1 MRSSIRIL
9 FVAAI
14 TTIVMGQEAISDPA
28 NWKHYVRGG
37 GVQVPNDKGLSSYYR
52 INRSSKYS
60 FGDLRLYVYGLQDDS
75 YVFIRYKSSSKYRR
89 WPRFY
94 RFSTI
99 AYQKNTQAGVA
110 LRYHFNQ
117 GLGLFLIPYTKGHI
131 ISEIA
136 HAYDMSD
143 YLNDNRRT
151 SYARGGLYWD
161 HDTKWFST
169 KLEVEY
175 FHQISEE
182 VDENLSRTQAMAEII
197 MPITKGFSATII
209 FEIESYTDKDIA
221 VAINQGSMSFSLGW
235 KGTIP
240 WTW

>member
-1 MRSSIRIL
+1 MRRSFSIQ
-9 FVAAI
+9 FFAI
-14 TTIVMGQEAISDPA
+14 ITFVMGQDVSTVSAK
-28 NWKHYVRGG
+28 WKHYVRGG
-37 GVQVPNDKGLSSYYR
+37 GVQVTNDNGLSGYYR
-52 INRSSKYS
+52 INRSSRYT
-60 FGDLRLYVYGLQDDS
+60 FGDIRLYLYGLQNNS

-117 GLGLFLIPYTKGHI
+117 GLGIFVLPYTQGHI
-131 ISEIA
+131 ITEIA

-161 HDTKWFST
+161 HDTKWVST

-182 VDENLSRTQAMAEII
+182 VEENLSRIQAIAEII
-197 MPITKGFSATII
+197 MPITKDFSAII
-209 FEIESYTDKDIA
+209 IYEMESYRDKGIA
-221 VAINQGSMSFSLGW
+221 VTIDQGSLSFSLGW

>member
-37 GVQVPNDKGLSSYYR
+37 GVQVPNDKGLSGYYR

-60 FGDLRLYVYGLQDDS
+60 FGDLRLYVYGLKDDS

-197 MPITKGFSATII
+197 MPITMGFSAII
-209 FEIESYTDKDIA
+209 IYEIESYRNRVITVPLD
-221 VAINQGSMSFSLGW
+221 QGSVSFSVGW
-235 KGTIP
+235 KGSIP

>member
-37 GVQVPNDKGLSSYYR
+37 GVQVPNDKGLSGYYR

-60 FGDLRLYVYGLQDDS
+60 FGDLRLYVYGLQEDS

-99 AYQKNTQAGVA
+99 AYQKNTQAGVT

-117 GLGLFLIPYTKGHI
+117 GLGSFILPYTKGHL

-197 MPITKGFSATII
+197 MPITMGFSAII
-209 FEIESYTDKDIA
+209 IYEIESYRNRVITVPLD
-221 VAINQGSMSFSLGW
+221 QGSVSFSVGW
-235 KGTIP
+235 KGSIP

>member
-1 MRSSIRIL
+1 MRCSSSIL
-9 FVAAI
+9 FIA
-14 TTIVMGQEAISDPA
+14 TINIVVMGQDASTDSA
-28 NWKHYVRGG
+28 KWKHYVRGG
-37 GVQVPNDKGLSSYYR
+37 GVQVTNDNGLSGYYR
-52 INRSSKYS
+52 LNRSSNYS
-60 FGDLRLYVYGLQDDS
+60 FGDLRLYLYGLQDNS
-75 YVFIRYKSSSKYRR
+75 YVFIRYKSSSKYRK

-99 AYQKNTQAGVA
+99 AYQKNTKAGVA

-117 GLGLFLIPYTKGHI
+117 GLGLFVLPYSKGHI
-131 ISEIA
+131 ITEIA

-161 HDTKWFST
+161 HDTKLFNT

-175 FHQISEE
+175 FYQISEE
-182 VDENLSRTQAMAEII
+182 VEENLSRTQAMAEVII
-197 MPITKGFSATII
+197 PITKGFSAII
-209 FEIESYTDKDIA
+209 IYEIESYRDLDIA
-221 VAINQGSMSFSLGW
+221 VAINKGSLSFSLGW

>member
-1 MRSSIRIL
+1 MIRSRSVL
-9 FVAAI
+9 FFVII
-14 TTIVMGQEAISDPA
+14 TTFVMGQDSSAVPA
-28 NWKHYVRGG
+28 KWKHYVRGG
-37 GVQVPNDKGLSSYYR
+37 GVKVTDENGLSGYYR
-52 INRSSKYS
+52 INRTSRYS
-60 FGDLRLYVYGLQDDS
+60 FGDLRLYLYGLENNS
-75 YVFIRYKSSSKYRR
+75 YVFTRYKSSSKYRR
-89 WPRFY
+89 WPRLY

-99 AYQKNTQAGVA
+99 AYQKNTQAGVT

-117 GLGLFLIPYTKGHI
+117 GLGLFILPYTKGHL

-151 SYARGGLYWD
+151 SYLRGGLYWD

-169 KLEVEY
+169 KLEIEY

-182 VDENLSRTQAMAEII
+182 VVENLSRTQSMAEII
-197 MPITKGFSATII
+197 MPINNSFSAIII
-209 FEIESYTDKDIA
+209 FEVESYTDQDIA
-221 VAINQGSMSFSLGW
+221 IAIDKGSISFSLGW
-235 KGTIP
+235 KGKIP

>member
-1 MRSSIRIL
+1 
-9 FVAAI
+9 
-14 TTIVMGQEAISDPA
+14 MGQDASTDSA
-28 NWKHYVRGG
+28 KWKHYVRGG
-37 GVQVPNDKGLSSYYR
+37 GVQVTNDNGLSGYYR
-52 INRSSKYS
+52 LNRSSNYS
-60 FGDLRLYVYGLQDDS
+60 FGDLRLYLYGLQDNS
-75 YVFIRYKSSSKYRR
+75 YVFIRYKSSSKYRK

-99 AYQKNTQAGVA
+99 AYQKNTKAGVA

-117 GLGLFLIPYTKGHI
+117 GLGLFVLPYSKGHI
-131 ISEIA
+131 ITEIA

-161 HDTKWFST
+161 HDTKLFNT

-175 FHQISEE
+175 FYQISEE
-182 VDENLSRTQAMAEII
+182 VEENLSRTQAMAEVIF
-197 MPITKGFSATII
+197 PITKGFSAII
-209 FEIESYTDKDIA
+209 IYEIESYRDLDIA
-221 VAINQGSMSFSLGW
+221 VAINKGSLSFSLGW

>member
-1 MRSSIRIL
+1 MRCLFSIL
-9 FVAAI
+9 FIAVI
-14 TTIVMGQEAISDPA
+14 TTVVIGQDARTDSA
-28 NWKHYVRGG
+28 KWKHYVRGG
-37 GVQVPNDKGLSSYYR
+37 GVRVINDNGLSGYYR
-52 INRSSKYS
+52 INRSSRYT
-60 FGDLRLYVYGLQDDS
+60 FGDLRLYLYGLQNNS
-75 YVFIRYKSSSKYRR
+75 YVFIRYKSSSKYRK

-99 AYQKNTQAGVA
+99 AYQKNTKAGVA

-117 GLGLFLIPYTKGHI
+117 GLGLFLLPYSKGHI
-131 ISEIA
+131 ITEIA

-161 HDTKWFST
+161 HDTKLVNT

-175 FHQISEE
+175 FHQISEVVE
-182 VDENLSRTQAMAEII
+182 ENLSRTQAMAEVIL
-197 MPITKGFSATII
+197 PITKGLSAII
-209 FEIESYTDKDIA
+209 IYEVESYRDLDIA
-221 VAINQGSMSFSLGW
+221 LAINKGSLSFSLGW

>member
-1 MRSSIRIL
+1 MRCSPSIL
-9 FVAAI
+9 FIAVI
-14 TTIVMGQEAISDPA
+14 TTVVMGQDASTDSA
-28 NWKHYVRGG
+28 KWKHYVRGG
-37 GVQVPNDKGLSSYYR
+37 GVRVTNDNGLSGYYR
-52 INRSSKYS
+52 INRSSRYT
-60 FGDLRLYVYGLQDDS
+60 FGDLRLYLYGLQYNS
-75 YVFIRYKSSSKYRR
+75 YIFIRYKSSSKYRK

-99 AYQKNTQAGVA
+99 AYQKNTKAGVA

-117 GLGLFLIPYTKGHI
+117 GLGLFVLPYSKGHI
-131 ISEIA
+131 ITEIA

-161 HDTKWFST
+161 HDTKLFNT

-175 FHQISEE
+175 FYQISEE
-182 VDENLSRTQAMAEII
+182 VEENLSRTQAMAEVII
-197 MPITKGFSATII
+197 PITKGFSAII
-209 FEIESYTDKDIA
+209 IYEIESYRDLDIA
-221 VAINQGSMSFSLGW
+221 VAINKGSLSFSLGW

>member
-1 MRSSIRIL
+1 MRCSSSLL
-9 FVAAI
+9 FIA
-14 TTIVMGQEAISDPA
+14 TINIVVMGQDASTDSA
-28 NWKHYVRGG
+28 KWKHYVRGG
-37 GVQVPNDKGLSSYYR
+37 GVQVTNDNGLSGYYR
-52 INRSSKYS
+52 LNRSSNYS
-60 FGDLRLYVYGLQDDS
+60 FGDLRLYLYGLRDNS
-75 YVFIRYKSSSKYRR
+75 YVFIRYKSSSKYRK

-99 AYQKNTQAGVA
+99 AYQKNTKAGVA

-117 GLGLFLIPYTKGHI
+117 GLGLFVLPYSKGHI
-131 ISEIA
+131 ITEIA

-161 HDTKWFST
+161 HDTKLFNT

-182 VDENLSRTQAMAEII
+182 VEENLSRTQAMAEVIF
-197 MPITKGFSATII
+197 PITIGISAII
-209 FEIESYTDKDIA
+209 IYEIESYRDLDIA
-221 VAINQGSMSFSLGW
+221 VAINKGSLSFSLGW

>member
-1 MRSSIRIL
+1 
-9 FVAAI
+9 
-14 TTIVMGQEAISDPA
+14 MGQDASTDSA
-28 NWKHYVRGG
+28 KWKHYVRGG
-37 GVQVPNDKGLSSYYR
+37 GVQVTNDNGLSGYYR
-52 INRSSKYS
+52 LNRSSNYS
-60 FGDLRLYVYGLQDDS
+60 FGDLRLYLYGLQDNS
-75 YVFIRYKSSSKYRR
+75 YVFIRYKSSSKYRK

-99 AYQKNTQAGVA
+99 AYQKNTKAGVA

-117 GLGLFLIPYTKGHI
+117 GLGLFVLPYSKGHI
-131 ISEIA
+131 ITEIA

-161 HDTKWFST
+161 HDTKLFNT
-169 KLEVEY
+169 KLEIEY
-175 FHQISEE
+175 FYQISEE
-182 VDENLSRTQAMAEII
+182 VEENLSRTQAMAEVII
-197 MPITKGFSATII
+197 PITKGFSAII
-209 FEIESYTDKDIA
+209 IYEIESYRDLDIA
-221 VAINQGSMSFSLGW
+221 VAINKGSLSFSLGW

>member
-1 MRSSIRIL
+1 MRCSSSLL
-9 FVAAI
+9 FIA
-14 TTIVMGQEAISDPA
+14 TINIVVMGQDASTDSA
-28 NWKHYVRGG
+28 KWKHYVRGG
-37 GVQVPNDKGLSSYYR
+37 GVQVTNDNGLSGYYR
-52 INRSSKYS
+52 LNRSSNYS
-60 FGDLRLYVYGLQDDS
+60 FGDLRLYLYGLRDNS
-75 YVFIRYKSSSKYRR
+75 YVFIRYKSSSKYRK

-99 AYQKNTQAGVA
+99 AYQKNTKAGVA

-117 GLGLFLIPYTKGHI
+117 GLGLFVLPYSKGHI
-131 ISEIA
+131 ITEIA

-161 HDTKWFST
+161 HDTKLFNT

-175 FHQISEE
+175 FYQISEE
-182 VDENLSRTQAMAEII
+182 VEENLSRTQAMAEVII
-197 MPITKGFSATII
+197 PITKGFSAII
-209 FEIESYTDKDIA
+209 IYEIESYRDLDIA
-221 VAINQGSMSFSLGW
+221 VAINKGSLSFSLGW

>member
-37 GVQVPNDKGLSSYYR
+37 GVQVPNDKGLSGYYR

-197 MPITKGFSATII
+197 MPITKGFSAII
-209 FEIESYTDKDIA
+209 IYEIESYRGIDID
-221 VAINQGSMSFSLGW
+221 IPIDQGSMSFSIGW

-240 WTW
+240 LTW

>member
-1 MRSSIRIL
+1 MRRLFSIQFI
-9 FVAAI
+9 ATI
-14 TTIVMGQEAISDPA
+14 TTFFMSQDVNAESAK
-28 NWKHYVRGG
+28 WKHYVRGG
-37 GVQVPNDKGLSSYYR
+37 GVQVTNDNGLSGYYR
-52 INRSSKYS
+52 INRSSRYT
-60 FGDLRLYVYGLQDDS
+60 FGDIRLYLYGLQNNS

-117 GLGLFLIPYTKGHI
+117 GLGIFVLPYTQGHI
-131 ISEIA
+131 ITEIA

-161 HDTKWFST
+161 HDTKWVST

-182 VDENLSRTQAMAEII
+182 VEENLSRIQAIAEII
-197 MPITKGFSATII
+197 MPVTKDFSAII
-209 FEIESYTDKDIA
+209 IYEIESYRDKDIA
-221 VAINQGSMSFSLGW
+221 VTIDQGSLSFSLGW

>member
-1 MRSSIRIL
+1 
-9 FVAAI
+9 
-14 TTIVMGQEAISDPA
+14 MGQEAISDPA

-37 GVQVPNDKGLSSYYR
+37 GVQVPNDKGLSGYYR

-117 GLGLFLIPYTKGHI
+117 GLGLFVLPYSKGHI
-131 ISEIA
+131 ITEIA

-161 HDTKWFST
+161 HDTKLVNT

-175 FHQISEE
+175 FHQISEVVE
-182 VDENLSRTQAMAEII
+182 ENLSRTQAMAEVIF
-197 MPITKGFSATII
+197 PITKGLSAII
-209 FEIESYTDKDIA
+209 IYEIESYRDLDIA
-221 VAINQGSMSFSLGW
+221 LAINKGSLSFSLGW

>member
-1 MRSSIRIL
+1 M
-9 FVAAI
+9 
-14 TTIVMGQEAISDPA
+14 
-28 NWKHYVRGG
+28 
-37 GVQVPNDKGLSSYYR
+37 QVTNDNGLSGYYR
-52 INRSSKYS
+52 LNRSSNYS
-60 FGDLRLYVYGLQDDS
+60 FGDLRLYLYGLKDNS
-75 YVFIRYKSSSKYRR
+75 YVFIRYKSSSKYRK

-99 AYQKNTQAGVA
+99 AYQKNTKAGVA

-117 GLGLFLIPYTKGHI
+117 GLGLFVLPYSKGHI
-131 ISEIA
+131 ITEIA

-161 HDTKWFST
+161 HDTKLFNT

-175 FHQISEE
+175 FYQISEE
-182 VDENLSRTQAMAEII
+182 VEENLSRTQAMAEVII
-197 MPITKGFSATII
+197 PITKGFSAII
-209 FEIESYTDKDIA
+209 IYEIESYRDLDIA
-221 VAINQGSMSFSLGW
+221 VAINKGSLSFSLGW

>member
-1 MRSSIRIL
+1 MRRSLSIQFI
-9 FVAAI
+9 ATI
-14 TTIVMGQEAISDPA
+14 TTFVMGQDSSADSA
-28 NWKHYVRGG
+28 KWKHYVRGG
-37 GVQVPNDKGLSSYYR
+37 SVQLTNETGLSGYYR
-52 INRSSKYS
+52 INRSSRYT
-60 FGDLRLYVYGLQDDS
+60 FGDLRLYLYGIEKNS

-99 AYQKNTQAGVA
+99 AYQKNTQAGVT

-117 GLGLFLIPYTKGHI
+117 GLGSFILPYTKGHL

-161 HDTKWFST
+161 HDTKWVST
-169 KLEVEY
+169 KLEIEY

-182 VDENLSRTQAMAEII
+182 VVENLSRTQAMAEII
-197 MPITKGFSATII
+197 MPINKGFSATII
-209 FEIESYTDKDIA
+209 FEIESYTDQDIA
-221 VAINQGSMSFSLGW
+221 VAIDQGSMSFSLGW

>member
-1 MRSSIRIL
+1 MRCSSSLL
-9 FVAAI
+9 FIA
-14 TTIVMGQEAISDPA
+14 TINIVVMGQDASTDSA
-28 NWKHYVRGG
+28 KWKHYVRGG
-37 GVQVPNDKGLSSYYR
+37 GVQVTNDNGLSGYYR
-52 INRSSKYS
+52 LNRSSNYS
-60 FGDLRLYVYGLQDDS
+60 FGDLRLYLYGLQDNS
-75 YVFIRYKSSSKYRR
+75 YVFIRYKSSSKYRK

-99 AYQKNTQAGVA
+99 AYQKNTKAGVA

-117 GLGLFLIPYTKGHI
+117 GLGLFVLPYSKGHI
-131 ISEIA
+131 ITEIA

-161 HDTKWFST
+161 HDTKLFNT

-175 FHQISEE
+175 FYQISEE
-182 VDENLSRTQAMAEII
+182 VEENLSRTQAMAEVII
-197 MPITKGFSATII
+197 PITKGFSAII
-209 FEIESYTDKDIA
+209 IYEIESYRDLDIA
-221 VAINQGSMSFSLGW
+221 VAINKGSLSFSLGW

>member
-1 MRSSIRIL
+1 MRCSFSIL
-9 FVAAI
+9 FIAVI
-14 TTIVMGQEAISDPA
+14 TTVGIGQDARIDSA
-28 NWKHYVRGG
+28 KWKHYVRGG
-37 GVQVPNDKGLSSYYR
+37 GVRVINDNGLSGYYR
-52 INRSSKYS
+52 INRSSRYT
-60 FGDLRLYVYGLQDDS
+60 FGDLRLYLYGLQNNS
-75 YVFIRYKSSSKYRR
+75 YVFIRYKSSSKYRK

-99 AYQKNTQAGVA
+99 AYQKNTKAGVA

-117 GLGLFLIPYTKGHI
+117 GLGLFLLPYSKGHI
-131 ISEIA
+131 ITEIA

-161 HDTKWFST
+161 HDTKLFNT

-182 VDENLSRTQAMAEII
+182 VEENLSRTQAMAEVIL
-197 MPITKGFSATII
+197 PITKGLSAII
-209 FEIESYTDKDIA
+209 IYEIESYRDLDIA
-221 VAINQGSMSFSLGW
+221 LAINKGSMSFSLGW

-240 WTW
+240 WTL

>member
-1 MRSSIRIL
+1 
-9 FVAAI
+9 
-14 TTIVMGQEAISDPA
+14 MGQEAISDPA

-37 GVQVPNDKGLSSYYR
+37 GVQVPNDKGLSGYYR

-60 FGDLRLYVYGLQDDS
+60 FGDLRLYVYGLQEDS

-89 WPRFY
+89 WPRIY

-197 MPITKGFSATII
+197 MPITMGFSAII
-209 FEIESYTDKDIA
+209 IYEIESYRNRVITVPLD
-221 VAINQGSMSFSLGW
+221 QGSVSFSVGW
-235 KGTIP
+235 KGSIP
-240 WTW
+240 WAW

>member
-1 MRSSIRIL
+1 
-9 FVAAI
+9 
-14 TTIVMGQEAISDPA
+14 MGQEAISDPA

-37 GVQVPNDKGLSSYYR
+37 GVQVPNDKGLSGYYR

-131 ISEIA
+131 ISENA

-197 MPITKGFSATII
+197 MPITMGFSAII
-209 FEIESYTDKDIA
+209 IYEIESYRNRVITVPLD
-221 VAINQGSMSFSLGW
+221 QGSVSFSVGW
-235 KGTIP
+235 KGSIP

>member
-1 MRSSIRIL
+1 MIRSRSIL
-9 FVAAI
+9 FIIII
-14 TTIVMGQEAISDPA
+14 TTFSLGQDTSAVLA
-28 NWKHYVRGG
+28 KWKHYIRGG
-37 GVQVPNDKGLSSYYR
+37 GVKVTDENGLSGYYR
-52 INRSSKYS
+52 INRTSRYS
-60 FGDLRLYVYGLQDDS
+60 FGDLRLYLYGLEKNS
-75 YVFIRYKSSSKYRR
+75 YVFTRYKSSSKYRR
-89 WPRFY
+89 WPRLY

-99 AYQKNTQAGVA
+99 VYQKNTQAGVT

-117 GLGLFLIPYTKGHI
+117 GLGLFILPYTKGHL

-151 SYARGGLYWD
+151 SYVRGGLYWD
-161 HDTKWFST
+161 HNTKWFST

-182 VDENLSRTQAMAEII
+182 VMENLSRTQSMAEII
-197 MPITKGFSATII
+197 IPINNSFSAIII
-209 FEIESYTDKDIA
+209 FEVESYTEQDIA
-221 VAINQGSMSFSLGW
+221 IAIEKGSISFSLGW

>member
-1 MRSSIRIL
+1 
-9 FVAAI
+9 
-14 TTIVMGQEAISDPA
+14 MGQDASTDSA
-28 NWKHYVRGG
+28 KWKHYVRGG
-37 GVQVPNDKGLSSYYR
+37 GVQVTNDNGLSGYYR
-52 INRSSKYS
+52 LNRSSNYS
-60 FGDLRLYVYGLQDDS
+60 FGDLRLYLYGLQDNS
-75 YVFIRYKSSSKYRR
+75 YVFIRYKSSSKYRK

-99 AYQKNTQAGVA
+99 AYQKNTKAGVA

-117 GLGLFLIPYTKGHI
+117 GLGLFVLPYSKGHI
-131 ISEIA
+131 ITEIA

-161 HDTKWFST
+161 HDTKLFNT

-175 FHQISEE
+175 FYQISEE
-182 VDENLSRTQAMAEII
+182 VEENLSRTQAMAEVII
-197 MPITKGFSATII
+197 PITKGFSAII
-209 FEIESYTDKDIA
+209 IYEIESYRDLDIA
-221 VAINQGSMSFSLGW
+221 VAINKGSLSFSLGW

>member
-1 MRSSIRIL
+1 
-9 FVAAI
+9 
-14 TTIVMGQEAISDPA
+14 MGQDASTDSA
-28 NWKHYVRGG
+28 KWKHYVRGG
-37 GVQVPNDKGLSSYYR
+37 GVQVTNDKGLSGYYR
-52 INRSSKYS
+52 LNRSSNYS
-60 FGDLRLYVYGLQDDS
+60 FGDLRLYLYGLHDNS
-75 YVFIRYKSSSKYRR
+75 YVFIRYKSSSKYRK
-89 WPRFY
+89 WPRVY

-99 AYQKNTQAGVA
+99 AYQKNTKAGVA

-117 GLGLFLIPYTKGHI
+117 GLGLFVLPYSKGHI
-131 ISEIA
+131 ITEIA

-161 HDTKWFST
+161 HDTKLFNT

-175 FHQISEE
+175 FYQISEE
-182 VDENLSRTQAMAEII
+182 VEENLSRTQAMAEVII
-197 MPITKGFSATII
+197 PITKGFSAII
-209 FEIESYTDKDIA
+209 IYEIESYRDLDIA
-221 VAINQGSMSFSLGW
+221 VAINKGSLSFSLGW